1 MDYLRSRILEKTH
14 GARYSIHLVSK
25 KMYHDLR
32 ELFWRDGLKRDIA
45 DFVAKCP
52 NCQQVK
58 AGHQKSSGL
67 LQEIQIKIS
76 TWKWDDVN
84 MDFVV
89 GLP

>member
-1 MDYLRSRILEKTH
+1 MLYVDDLISRILEKSH
-14 GARYSIHLVSK
+14 GALYSTKL
-25 KMYHDLR
+25 YHDLI
-32 ELFWRDGLKRDIA
+32 EVFLWDVLKRA
-45 DFVAKCP
+45 TTEFVAKCP

-67 LQEIQIKIS
+67 LQEIQIKIP